1 MGIYDGRIYQWRLC
15 TNMRLYERQKEEN
28 RIKINQYVLS
38 ESSGNVDFY
47 PAYIQIEQTNRC
59 NAECIMCNHF
69 YLGNRGGADL
79 SPAVIAKI
87 EPILPYCETIMLN
100 GDGEPFLCSSIED
113 NIKLFNKYGVK
124 IGTNTNM
131 CFVPDG
137 LWQFFADTFGFLN
150 ISCDGATAETF
161 EMIRRGLKWDIFL
174 SNLARLRDSAP
185 LLKKNFDCVV
195 SKQNVKDLPDIVK
208 LAAAYGIHAVR
219 FHRLGVNP
227 CIGNETDQAE
237 YYYEI
242 LREHLDLARIIGNDL
257 GVAVDCPSYQATV
270 KQIALPTREEMINE
284 ISERKIRS
292 FKKMGSTTL
301 ADDYYSQTVS
311 EECWS
316 NDIWL
321 SNKVCQ
327 WGIERCY
334 IDIQGNI
341 TTCCFNM
348 KKNMGSLKNMSF
360 DEIWNGWSYIEFRK
374 LMAKKML
381 PGFCKNCN
389 WIKEAKF

>member
-1 MGIYDGRIYQWRLC
+1 
-15 TNMRLYERQKEEN
+15 MRSYERQKEEN
-28 RIKINQYVLS
+28 RIKINNYVLS
-38 ESSGNVDFY
+38 EQRGNVDFY

-59 NAECIMCNHF
+59 NAGCIMCNHF
-69 YLGNRGGADL
+69 YLDNRGSADL
-79 SPAVIAKI
+79 SPTVIAKI
-87 EPILPYCETIMLN
+87 ESILPFCETIMLN

-124 IGTNTNM
+124 IGTNTNL

-161 EMIRRGLKWDIFL
+161 EMIRRGLKWDTFL
-174 SNLARLRDSAP
+174 SNLARLSDSAP

-195 SKQNVKDLPDIVK
+195 SKQNVKELPDVVK
-208 LAAAYGIHAVR
+208 LAATYGIHAVR
-219 FHRLGVNP
+219 FRRLGVNP
-227 CIGNETDQAE
+227 CIGNETDQVE

-242 LREHLDLARIIGNDL
+242 LRESVVLAQSIGKDL
-257 GVAVDCPSYQATV
+257 GVVVDCPSYQAALQQMT
-270 KQIALPTREEMINE
+270 LPTREEMINE
-284 ISERKIRS
+284 INERKIRS
-292 FKKMGSTTL
+292 FKKMKYASL
-301 ADDYYSQTVS
+301 ANDYYSQTVS
-311 EECWS
+311 ADCWN
-316 NDIWL
+316 NDTWF
-321 SNKVCQ
+321 SNKACQ

-334 IDIQGNI
+334 IDIQGNV

-348 KKNMGSLKNMSF
+348 KKHMGSLKNMSF